1 MHRINMIT
9 SKSNPTVKRVNSLK
23 EKKYRAEYGEYIV
36 EGIKQIR
43 EAVAAGQ
50 KIVSIYYSPRYRG
63 ELTEHERSVPVSDEV
78 FGKLSE
84 EVSPQGIL
92 AVLEI
97 PENAPEAPQG
107 NALFLDGISDPG
119 NLGTIIRTANGAG
132 YADIYLKNCTD
143 PYAPKCVRSAMSG
156 LFFVR
161 LHILSE
167 NVYPFLD
174 GIPFI
179 CADMGGENVYSFR
192 PPQKFVLVIG
202 NEANGV
208 SEEMRKVCEYTVSIP
223 MRECCES
230 LNAGVS
236 AGILMYHLKY
246 ANKIN

>member
-1 MHRINMIT
+1 MIT

-97 PENAPEAPQG
+97 PENAPAAPQDTMT
-107 NALFLDGISDPG
+107 NTSTSAVS
-119 NLGTIIRTANGAG
+119 A
-132 YADIYLKNCTD
+132 
-143 PYAPKCVRSAMSG
+143 AMS
-156 LFFVR
+156 FFAVFM
-161 LHILSE
+161 ILS
-167 NVYPFLD
+167 P
-174 GIPFI
+174 
-179 CADMGGENVYSFR
+179 C
-192 PPQKFVLVIG
+192 
-202 NEANGV
+202 
-208 SEEMRKVCEYTVSIP
+208 
-223 MRECCES
+223 
-230 LNAGVS
+230 
-236 AGILMYHLKY
+236 
-246 ANKIN
+246 

>member
-1 MHRINMIT
+1 MIT

-97 PENAPEAPQG
+97 PENAPAAPQG

-132 YADIYLKNCTD
+132 YDDISMKN
-143 PYAPKCVRSAMSG
+143 
-156 LFFVR
+156 
-161 LHILSE
+161 
-167 NVYPFLD
+167 
-174 GIPFI
+174 
-179 CADMGGENVYSFR
+179 
-192 PPQKFVLVIG
+192 
-202 NEANGV
+202 
-208 SEEMRKVCEYTVSIP
+208 
-223 MRECCES
+223 
-230 LNAGVS
+230 
-236 AGILMYHLKY
+236 
-246 ANKIN
+246 

>member
-1 MHRINMIT
+1 MIT

-156 LFFVR
+156 LLFVR
-161 LHILSE
+161 
-167 NVYPFLD
+167 
-174 GIPFI
+174 
-179 CADMGGENVYSFR
+179 
-192 PPQKFVLVIG
+192 
-202 NEANGV
+202 
-208 SEEMRKVCEYTVSIP
+208 
-223 MRECCES
+223 
-230 LNAGVS
+230 S
-236 AGILMYHLKY
+236 A
-246 ANKIN
+246 

>member
-1 MHRINMIT
+1 M
-9 SKSNPTVKRVNSLK
+9 
-23 EKKYRAEYGEYIV
+23 
-36 EGIKQIR
+36 
-43 EAVAAGQ
+43 
-50 KIVSIYYSPRYRG
+50 
-63 ELTEHERSVPVSDEV
+63 
-78 FGKLSE
+78 
-84 EVSPQGIL
+84 
-92 AVLEI
+92 LEI
-97 PENAPEAPQG
+97 PENAPAAPQG

-161 LHILSE
+161 LHFLSE

-208 SEEMRKVCEYTVSIP
+208 SRGNA
-223 MRECCES
+223 ES
-230 LNAGVS
+230 LRIYGQYPDAGMLREPERGRFGGYFDVS
-236 AGILMYHLKY
+236 FKVREQDQLNRRNSHVGT
-246 ANKIN
+246 

>member
-1 MHRINMIT
+1 MIT

-36 EGIKQIR
+36 EGVKQIR